1 MPLSGLL
8 IKRSVSMCPMHSE
21 KVKALNPRSGTI
33 FRSIVVE
40 VVMRCALTQMISGG
54 LLKMIDAVPSKREN
68 TLVMRPTMR
77 NLRIETGTKKLMHSV
92 CSCKTHRIQ
101 RWKGDVYSEKGAKH
115 QVTLSN

>member
-8 IKRSVSMCPMHSE
+8 IKRSVAMCPMHSE

-54 LLKMIDAVPSKREN
+54 LLKMIDAACYEADNAEFAYRD
-68 TLVMRPTMR
+68 R
-77 NLRIETGTKKLMHSV
+77 H
-92 CSCKTHRIQ
+92 
-101 RWKGDVYSEKGAKH
+101 EKIDA
-115 QVTLSN
+115 